1 MPTVKH
7 LIFDLDDT
15 LLDTS
20 KLLIP
25 IKDTPDF
32 FSRISQPLPLM
43 PGAYENLVQLK
54 PKYHLHL
61 LTQGRPHL
69 QKIKIQ
75 NLAIAHFFESI
86 TIMDPSKSQTKADF
100 FKAFQ
105 ISCNCPPNQVMSIG
119 NRKSTDLGPAKAVG
133 FQTCWFAYGEH
144 ILEPETTWEEKPDFI
159 IFNHFE
165 MLKTCRL

>member
-1 MPTVKH
+1 MSTVKH

-15 LLDTS
+15 LLDTTQ
-20 KLLIP
+20 LLIP

-32 FSRISQPLPLM
+32 FSRITQPLPLI

-54 PKYHLHL
+54 KKYHLHL

-69 QKIKIQ
+69 QKIKI
-75 NLAIAHFFESI
+75 NSLSIAHFFESI
-86 TIMDPSKSQTKADF
+86 TIIDPCKSQTKADF
-100 FKAFQ
+100 FREFRNICK
-105 ISCNCPPNQVMSIG
+105 CPPDQVMSIG

-133 FQTCWFAYGEH
+133 FKTCWFAYGEH
-144 ILEPETTWEEKPDFI
+144 ISEPETNCNEKPDFI
-159 IFNHFE
+159 ISNHFE